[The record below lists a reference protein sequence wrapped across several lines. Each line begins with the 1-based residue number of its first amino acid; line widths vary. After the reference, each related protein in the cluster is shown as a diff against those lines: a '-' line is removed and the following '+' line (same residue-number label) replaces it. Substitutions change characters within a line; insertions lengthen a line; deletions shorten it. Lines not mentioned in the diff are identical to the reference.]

1 MSNLL
6 GMMWTGVSG
15 LNAAQTGISVTGN
28 NIANMK
34 TENYSKQT
42 VELVTKKPQYTYNG
56 AIGKGVDVQSIRREY
71 DDLLAKSVRN
81 SNSNYQYYNSMSTTL
96 KNAMLYFN
104 ELESGSGLGD
114 ALKDYFNAWQ
124 DLSNSA
130 PDETS
135 ESLTKRTVLVEAA
148 DTLAIKIRDG
158 YQYLEDA
165 RTQCD
170 TNIQTEVDAI
180 NEITTQLA
188 QLNKEIVSA
197 EAMGQPANELRDMRD
212 GLLDDLAEKTQISTY
227 LREDGSV
234 SVYMNGQTL
243 VDNGSAHILFTEK
256 DPENGNHLKIMW
268 KTDNPNSKPIDMTS
282 FMKGGVIAA
291 QLEVRDNQLKQYQT
305 DLDEMAKKV
314 IEETNRIHATGV
326 GLDKATEYTG
336 KTQVINPEYPLNS
349 TEGGLPY
356 EVKSGSFDIN
366 ISTPTGKTNNKGNE
380 IYDTKK
386 ITIQVNASDTLK
398 TVLEKINQQGANYVN
413 ASINLDNTVT
423 IKAASGSYIAFGE
436 DTSDFLMA
444 TGMNSFFSGSSAK
457 DISIEA
463 SVKENPRLI
472 AASEF
477 GAEGDNTN
485 ALKIAQLQ
493 TTSFSTTKGDVTFSA
508 FYGYFIGEMSS
519 AKSQA
524 DTFKSTTEM
533 SYSELS
539 TQLMSIRGVSEEEE
553 QVNLV
558 LYQRMYEANSR
569 YINVIDEMLNTL
581 INSLGSAGR

>member
-1 MSNLL
+1 M
-6 GMMWTGVSG
+6 
-15 LNAAQTGISVTGN
+15 
-28 NIANMK
+28 
-34 TENYSKQT
+34 
-42 VELVTKKPQYTYNG
+42 
-56 AIGKGVDVQSIRREY
+56 QSIRREY

-243 VDNGSAHILFTEK
+243 VDNGTAHILFTEK

-349 TEGGLPY
+349 TEGTLPY
-356 EVKSGSFDIN
+356 EVKSGSFEIN
-366 ISTPTGKTNNKGNE
+366 VSTPTGKTDDDGNE

-398 TVLEKINQQGANYVN
+398 TVLEKINQQGANYVS

-533 SYSELS
+533 SYSKLS

>member
-42 VELVTKKPQYTYNG
+42 VELVTKKPQYTSSG
-56 AIGKGVDVQSIRREY
+56 AIGKGVDVASITREY

-81 SNSNYQYYNSMSTTL
+81 SNSNYQYYSSMSTTL
-96 KNAMLYFN
+96 QNAMLYFN

-130 PDETS
+130 PDDTS
-135 ESLTKRTVLVEAA
+135 ESLTKRTVLVETA
-148 DTLAIKIRDG
+148 DTLATKIRDG

-170 TNIQTEVDAI
+170 STIQSEVDAI

-243 VDNGSAHILFTEK
+243 VDNGTAHILYTEK
-256 DPENGNHLKIMW
+256 DPENDNHLKIMW

-291 QLEVRDNQLKQYQT
+291 QLEVRDNELKQYQT
-305 DLDEMAKKV
+305 DLDEMAKKI
-314 IEETNRIHATGV
+314 IEETNRIHSTGV

-356 EVKSGSFDIN
+356 EVKTGSFDIN
-366 ISTPTGKTNNKGNE
+366 ISTPTGETDDEGNE
-380 IYDTKK
+380 IYDTKT
-386 ITIQVNASDTLK
+386 ISIQVNASDTLK
-398 TVLEKINQQGANYVN
+398 TVLEKINQQGANYVS
-413 ASINLDNTVT
+413 ASINLDNTVS
-423 IKAASGSYIAFGE
+423 IKAASGSYISFGE

-457 DISIEA
+457 DISIE
-463 SVKENPRLI
+463 SSIQENPRLI

-493 TTSFSTTKGDVTFSA
+493 TTSFSTTKGNVTFSA

-524 DTFKSTTEM
+524 DTFTTTTEM
-533 SYSELS
+533 AYTELS

-569 YINVIDEMLNTL
+569 YINVVDEMLNTL

>member
-243 VDNGSAHILFTEK
+243 VDNGTAHILFTEK

-349 TEGGLPY
+349 TEGTLPY
-356 EVKSGSFDIN
+356 EVKSGSFEIN
-366 ISTPTGKTNNKGNE
+366 VSTPTGKTDDDGNE

-398 TVLEKINQQGANYVN
+398 TVLEKINHQGANYVS

-533 SYSELS
+533 SYSKLS

>member
-243 VDNGSAHILFTEK
+243 VDNGTAHILFTEK

-349 TEGGLPY
+349 TEGTLPY
-356 EVKSGSFDIN
+356 EVKSGSFEIN
-366 ISTPTGKTNNKGNE
+366 VSTPTGKTDDDGNE

-398 TVLEKINQQGANYVN
+398 TVLEKINHQGANYVS

-533 SYSELS
+533 SYSKLS

-558 LYQRMYEANSR
+558 LYQRIYEANSR